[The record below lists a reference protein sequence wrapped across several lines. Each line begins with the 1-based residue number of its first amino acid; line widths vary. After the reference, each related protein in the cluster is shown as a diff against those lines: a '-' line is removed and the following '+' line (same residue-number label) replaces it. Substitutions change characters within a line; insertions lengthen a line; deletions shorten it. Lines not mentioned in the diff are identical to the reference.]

1 MLNWEFCRER
11 MEFLVSILS
20 VEMKAAVGELSK
32 LEKSVKRYF
41 LLIFRVGVVVVLV
54 VNRFRYFGQNFSRM
68 FVIYDIVILN

>member
-11 MEFLVSILS
+11 MELLVSILS

-32 LEKSVKRYF
+32 LEKLVKRYF

-54 VNRFRYFGQNFSRM
+54 VNRFRYFG
-68 FVIYDIVILN
+68 